1 MATRPSNDF
10 FPLSI
15 RFAAQADQDFGP
27 GVETWG
33 AFVTGGSRERFSA
46 MTGRELS
53 VGAFVV
59 VDAEDELQFV
69 DLDTSDGET
78 LVRSM
83 RMMASRLFGASDAEI
98 AEMRIADRDIDDL
111 RRSLAGPID
120 QAIEDLQNVLAFGA
134 ALAEPA
140 RTVAETDA
148 PRDPIVRERP
158 SEHFL
163 PARLF
168 RAESFG
174 DDGYRAQQTLVET
187 WGCFVTAANRD
198 QVGGE
203 EGEFVLLGADGEM
216 LRADIAGPGE
226 DNFNDRF
233 KGVASAA
240 AGTDGDCA
248 LALMVGDTPVRLW
261 GVASTKS
268 ALDRLD
274 DEEAGWNVNFSGWLD
289 VAMARAANLPLDEQR
304 DLTMLSIARVGEQV
318 DDRMRQVMER
328 APADAQYRAL
338 LSDIAGMRRDVANAV
353 APFVRIDRPVLEN
366 LRVARE
372 VAPQIGDRLASAAWR
387 PAVTPGH
394 DAAAMVGADA
404 LVRDLFAQVTLQAP
418 SSILAM
424 MERVGSDAA
433 GEVGQAF
440 AQMRDRQGEPL
451 DPAWEQA
458 ALRNMQGV
466 LNERGLTRLGYR
478 ADIEFALAGDMTF
491 MKVADPHAIA
501 VYAWPQATL
510 RPLADID
517 GNIALPTT
525 PVERSPA
532 QIERLSAILSVVRRD
547 VAAAQIDA
555 ARRADLEARD
565 EGVAQDPDALAAV
578 AAQLREGPRQ
588 AMPVADILREAE
600 TLAVDMAARR
610 LAAEQTVEPRRSA
623 PLSVVGLGEYE
634 DDEDDEDH
642 PDHEV

>member
-10 FPLSI
+10 LPLSI

-27 GVETWG
+27 SVETWG
-33 AFVTGGSRERFSA
+33 AFVTGVSRKRFSA

-53 VGAFVV
+53 VGAFVI
-59 VDAEDELQFV
+59 VDAEDEVQFV

-83 RMMASRLFGASDAEI
+83 RMMASRLFGASGAEI
-98 AEMRIADRDIDDL
+98 VEMRVADRDVDDL
-111 RRSLAGPID
+111 RRSIAGPMD
-120 QAIEDLQNVLAFGA
+120 QAIEDLQA
-134 ALAEPA
+134 ALAEA
-140 RTVAETDA
+140 GRADA

-163 PARLF
+163 PVCLF
-168 RAESFG
+168 RAEGYG
-174 DDGYRAQQTLVET
+174 DDGYRPQHTLVET

-203 EGEFVLLGADGEM
+203 EGEFILLGADGEM

-226 DNFNDRF
+226 DSFNDRF
-233 KGVASAA
+233 KGLASSATD
-240 AGTDGDCA
+240 GTDDDCA
-248 LALMVGDTPVRLW
+248 LALVVGDIPVRLW

-274 DEEAGWNVNFSGWLD
+274 EAGTGGWKANFSGWID

-328 APADAQYRAL
+328 APADAHYRAL

-387 PAVTPGH
+387 PAVTPGR
-394 DAAAMVGADA
+394 DEAAMVGADA
-404 LVRDLFAQVTLQAP
+404 LVRDLFAQVTLQSP

-433 GEVGQAF
+433 REVGQAF
-440 AQMRDRQGEPL
+440 AQMRARQAEPL
-451 DPAWEQA
+451 DPAWEEA

-466 LNERGLTRLGYR
+466 LNQRGLTRSGYR

-491 MKVADPHAIA
+491 MKVMDPHAVA

-525 PVERSPA
+525 PMERSPA

-547 VAAAQIDA
+547 VAAAQVDA
-555 ARRADLEARD
+555 ARRADLEAHD

-578 AAQLREGPRQ
+578 AAQLREAPRQ

-610 LAAEQTVEPRRSA
+610 LIAEQTVEPRRSA
-623 PLSVVGLGEYE
+623 PLSVVGLDEYE
-634 DDEDDEDH
+634 GKDDKNDAAFD
-642 PDHEV
+642 